1 MIVLFT
7 DFGLNGPYIGQMQAS
22 ILRVS
27 PKTNMVNLFANAPS
41 FNPAAAAH
49 LLSAYVAESPVST
62 VFLTVI
68 DPGVGSQRR
77 PVVAEIDGR
86 YFVGPN
92 NGLFDVV
99 ASRADTA
106 VLREIVWQPDHL
118 SDSFHGRDLFAPVA
132 AHLENQTLPGAWL
145 SDSIPYPSGSSVTDL
160 QEIIYLD
167 DYGNGITGLRASQID
182 EQARVVVR
190 GYTLARARTF
200 SDVEEG
206 LPFWYRNSN
215 GLVEISVN
223 CGSAKQQ
230 LELSIGTP
238 FEVVGQ
244 D

>member
-1 MIVLFT
+1 MVVIFT

-22 ILRVS
+22 ILQMS
-27 PKTNMVNLFANAPS
+27 PKANVVNLFANAPS

-49 LLSAYVAESPVST
+49 LLSAYVTEFPAST
-62 VFLTVI
+62 VFLAVV

-86 YFVGPN
+86 YFVGPD

-132 AHLENQTLPGAWL
+132 AHLENQTLPHAWL

-182 EQARVVVR
+182 EQPRIVIE
-190 GYTLARARTF
+190 GYTLTHARTF
-200 SDVEEG
+200 SDVEKG
-206 LPFWYRNSN
+206 SPFWYRNSN
-215 GLVEISVN
+215 GLVEVAVN
-223 CGSAKQQ
+223 CGSAKRE
-230 LELSIGTP
+230 LGLSIGTP
-238 FEVVGQ
+238 FEVVG
-244 D
+244 